1 MITKLIQ
8 FLKKLFSFEQKAD
21 ITPLLDTE
29 PEPEVTELVLDNA
42 QIEIEKN
49 IEELDKD
56 WSKLEA
62 EIETQLAELDE
73 LEMPSLY
80 QEGGTHLEDAPSRAD
95 DIVRLCAKSE
105 ALTDLDSKTY
115 PKGDAEPKSL
125 ALEIDRIRVGLAEDI
140 LNRLNAHNSSML
152 RFPPIERQQFTS
164 GQWRSYTWID
174 FLYES
179 DAEGND
185 IDYDFAAKN
194 VKGAHLFRIWFTADG
209 VGIGIRPGAH
219 RDHLTREKLIAALP
233 AKYED
238 LQPSAGNKHESF
250 YPFRLKGRRGQKNQY
265 LAVWHSKPF
274 GTDEKFFETIIE
286 HWVILGETL
295 NRFRC

>member
-1 MITKLIQ
+1 MIIKFIQ
-8 FLKKLFSFEQKAD
+8 FLKKLFSSEQKAD
-21 ITPLLDTE
+21 ITPLPDTEPE

-42 QIEIEKN
+42 QIEIEETQETTQIN
-49 IEELDKD
+49 QDQIHE
-56 WSKLEA
+56 EA
-62 EIETQLAELDE
+62 EPKIETVVSASPE
-73 LEMPSLY
+73 
-80 QEGGTHLEDAPSRAD
+80 GTHLEDALSRAD

-105 ALTDLDSKTY
+105 ALTDVDSKTY
-115 PKGDAEPKSL
+115 PKGDAEPKSI
-125 ALEIDRIRVGLAEDI
+125 AHEIDRIRVGLAEDI

-152 RFPPIERQQFTS
+152 RFPPIERQQFKS

-185 IDYDFAAKN
+185 IDYDFVAKN
-194 VKGAHLFRIWFTADG
+194 AKGAHLFRIWLTADG

-250 YPFRLKGRRGQKNQY
+250 
-265 LAVWHSKPF
+265 
-274 GTDEKFFETIIE
+274 
-286 HWVILGETL
+286 
-295 NRFRC
+295 